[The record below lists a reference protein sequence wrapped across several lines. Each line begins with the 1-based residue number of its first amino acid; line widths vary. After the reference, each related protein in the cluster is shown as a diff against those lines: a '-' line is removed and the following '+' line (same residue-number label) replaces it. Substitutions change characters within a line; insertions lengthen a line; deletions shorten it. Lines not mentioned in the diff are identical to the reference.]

1 MCLQGSWAVGALW
14 WGREGR
20 GCGGL
25 QSTCSPP
32 RGAVAIGRS
41 PGAALNLPR
50 VVTCASPGHLLTPPR
65 PERGGVPGAPGGW
78 PGCAVPHPPTDA
90 HALLPP
96 AHRPRG
102 PACRVSQASEPGR
115 ARGNHQQPVK
125 ASPEGVWGP
134 CWGDLPKVTE
144 ASPRRGIWW
153 GLGGLCSPPAGLAPQ
168 TQQAPPW
175 LHTLPRAALPRP
187 GERLISFRGRVI
199 YKYA

>member
-1 MCLQGSWAVGALW
+1 MCLQGSSAVGALW

-78 PGCAVPHPPTDA
+78 PGCPVTHPPTNA

-115 ARGNHQQPVK
+115 ARGNHQQPGESQPRGCVGPVLGGPAQSHGGESEAGDMVGSGRALLP
-125 ASPEGVWGP
+125 ASRSGP
-134 CWGDLPKVTE
+134 SDPAGTPMAPHSPPGCAASARREIDFVSRPGDL
-144 ASPRRGIWW
+144 
-153 GLGGLCSPPAGLAPQ
+153 
-168 TQQAPPW
+168 
-175 LHTLPRAALPRP
+175 
-187 GERLISFRGRVI
+187 
-199 YKYA
+199 